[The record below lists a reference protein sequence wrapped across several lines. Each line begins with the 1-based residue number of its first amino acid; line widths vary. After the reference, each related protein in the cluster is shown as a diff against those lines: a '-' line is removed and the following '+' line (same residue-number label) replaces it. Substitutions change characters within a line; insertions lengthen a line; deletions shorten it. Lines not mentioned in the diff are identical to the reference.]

1 MAVQIS
7 RAPLDVSQV
16 GSPSRGPIFK
26 GATRTPLVQR
36 EICCVWSLDAL
47 PPAAS
52 GQTKAPSQV
61 SQVAESSALRCN
73 GFPSDPL
80 VRANR

>member
-47 PPAAS
+47 PHRAKRRPHRKFRKSRSPA
-52 GQTKAPSQV
+52 
-61 SQVAESSALRCN
+61 R
-73 GFPSDPL
+73 
-80 VRANR
+80 

>member
-36 EICCVWSLDAL
+36 EICCACGPWTRCRIG
-47 PPAAS
+47 PNEGPIAS
-52 GQTKAPSQV
+52 FASRGVQR
-61 SQVAESSALRCN
+61 AE
-73 GFPSDPL
+73 
-80 VRANR
+80 V